1 MVSIFIVHDN
11 GWLTLHLGK
20 SLLWVAALGLIVIY
34 IYAVGTFVFMPSDF
48 DNQDEGEVVRYCSTL
63 FECSI
68 TVLEY
73 GLLDTIGVVSNLAII
88 LVTLFCL
95 VLDSGFTK
103 KPERCHFKSNFLWSF
118 LFRHCDHHRSEHC
131 VWHHCGYILWTKR
144 WEGNLNY
151 SLII

>member
-1 MVSIFIVHDN
+1 M
-11 GWLTLHLGK
+11 
-20 SLLWVAALGLIVIY
+20 
-34 IYAVGTFVFMPSDF
+34 GTFVFMPSDF

-103 KPERCHFKSNFLWSF
+103 KPERCHFKSNFL
-118 LFRHCDHHRSEHC
+118 
-131 VWHHCGYILWTKR
+131 
-144 WEGNLNY
+144 
-151 SLII
+151 